1 VAMIP
6 HERTL
11 VKRLADQPFVL
22 LGINSDPADVYR
34 TKRVDMEVTWPS
46 FWDGGIKGGP
56 IASRW
61 GVTVWPTI
69 YVLDHLGRIRFQG
82 PRGEAM
88 DAAVDQLLAELR
100 GDLAIPSTEALLAA
114 EAERR
119 AKPAESIPAS
129 TKLPARSVELVPRG
143 ETVPATPLL
152 PPPRERAA
160 PVKQAETV
168 GGAGSPSDG

>member
-1 VAMIP
+1 MAMIP

-22 LGINSDPADVYR
+22 LGINSDPADTYR

-46 FWDGGIKGGP
+46 FWDGGGTGGP

-61 GVTVWPTI
+61 GVTGWPTI

-82 PRGEAM
+82 VRNEKM

-100 GDLAIPSTEALLAA
+100 GELPSPTTESLL
-114 EAERR
+114 EASFSKRS
-119 AKPAESIPAS
+119 ESIPAVQ
-129 TKLPARSVELVPRG
+129 KVPATRAVRIDGGSEG
-143 ETVPATPLL
+143 SAAKAIPATPLI
-152 PPPRERAA
+152 PPP
-160 PVKQAETV
+160 AEKI
-168 GGAGSPSDG
+168 GKKPDGQ